1 MEETMKKLWKKISA
15 GMLAMTMGL
24 GLCAC
29 GSEGTATTAGSTAG
43 TSDTGADTTANTASE
58 NTETGSEKTGDTE
71 ENTSGNAGGSGE
83 FADMT
88 AKELAVRLGNGFNL
102 GNTFEAADMN
112 RPGDYVSNSVTHF
125 ETLWGQP
132 VTTKEMIDD
141 IKNAGMDTLRIP
153 VAWTN
158 AMDIEKGDYTIK
170 EEYLAR
176 VKEVVDWAIEDGMF
190 VVLNDHWDGQWWGVF
205 GEKDASRR
213 EIGYTIFTE
222 MWTQVGN
229 YFKDYDDHLILEG
242 GNEELGDRFND
253 IGNPIVQDG
262 NGLTK
267 DECYETANKVNQ
279 LFVDTIRSQGGNN
292 ATRFLLIPGYGTDI
306 TQTLDP
312 RWHMPQDS
320 AKDKLFLSVHYYT
333 PWSYCGS
340 SGSSTWGTKK
350 NYEEMNTLMKNL
362 SVFTEQGYAIII
374 GECGVLPTSNR
385 EMKPN
390 WQLWYENFYANCDI
404 YGYVPLLW
412 DTGNMLDKNT
422 HQWIDSGVKDFLL
435 ENSYEKQ
442 KSMSYEEV
450 KAAAEK
456 KMADALAAA
465 PETFDTNQKLAGD
478 GTAIAWIMW
487 DSQDWN
493 IVYSVGDTYDPDS
506 KTAGVKATDVEVTG
520 EGTYTIAL
528 DFTGTDAGKSIGT
541 AFSAIG
547 IANGEELFP
556 GYVIDIKKILI
567 NGNEYTM
574 KGRNYTSSDDGLCT
588 RSNLYNEWVPSVPD
602 DARTRGGGTMGC
614 TPTVL
619 EKECGDVETIEITF
633 EYLPG
638 AAGVSTN
645 DANSKN

>member
-1 MEETMKKLWKKISA
+1 MRKLWKR
-15 GMLAMTMGL
+15 MLTGVLTLTMVL
-24 GLCAC
+24 GLSAC
-29 GSEGTATTAGSTAG
+29 GDGNGTGTTTEGTNDTKNTESEGSTEPGSTV
-43 TSDTGADTTANTASE
+43 TDTVMNEFSDMAS
-58 NTETGSEKTGDTE
+58 T
-71 ENTSGNAGGSGE
+71 
-83 FADMT
+83 
-88 AKELAVRLGNGFNL
+88 ELAVRLGNGYNL
-102 GNTFEAADMN
+102 GNTFEAADMK
-112 RPGDYVSNSVTHF
+112 RPGNYADNGVSHF

-132 VTTKEMIDD
+132 ITTKEMIDD

-158 AMDIEKGDYTIK
+158 AMDIENGDYTIHAD
-170 EEYLAR
+170 YLER
-176 VKEVVDWAIEDGMF
+176 VKQVVDWALEDGLF

-213 EIGYTIFTE
+213 EIGYTIFKE
-222 MWTQVGN
+222 MWTQVGT
-229 YFKDYDDHLILEG
+229 YFKDYDEHLILEG

-253 IGNPIVQDG
+253 IGNPIVKDG
-262 NGLTK
+262 NGLSK

-279 LFVDTIRSQGGNN
+279 LFVDTIRSLDGYNK
-292 ATRFLLIPGYGTDI
+292 TRFLLIPGYGTDI
-306 TQTLDP
+306 TQTLDS
-312 RWHMPQDS
+312 RWHMPKDS
-320 AKDKLFLSVHYYT
+320 VEGKLFLSVHYYT

-340 SGSSTWGTKK
+340 SGS
-350 NYEEMNTLMKNL
+350 LKNL
-362 SVFTEQGYAIII
+362 SVYTEQGYGIII

-422 HQWIDSGVKDFLL
+422 HTWIDEGVKSFLL
-435 ENSYEKQ
+435 ENSYESQ
-442 KSMSYEEV
+442 KEMSYEEV

-506 KTAGVKATDVEVTG
+506 KTFGIKATDVEVTG
-520 EGTYTIAL
+520 EGTYTVAL
-528 DFTGTDAGKSIGT
+528 DFTKTDAGKSVGT

-556 GYVIDIKKILI
+556 GYVIDIKQVLI
-567 NGNEYTM
+567 NGQEY
-574 KGRNYTSSDDGLCT
+574 KLNGRNYTSSDDGLCT
-588 RSNLYNEWVPSVPD
+588 RSNLYNEWVPKVPD
-602 DARTRGGGTMGC
+602 DARTRGGGTAGC
-614 TPTVL
+614 SPTVL
-619 EKECGDVETIEITF
+619 EKECGDVQTIEITF
-633 EYLPG
+633 EYVPG
-638 AAGVSTN
+638 AAGISTN

>member
-1 MEETMKKLWKKISA
+1 MRKFWKRMLTGVLTLTMV
-15 GMLAMTMGL
+15 L
-24 GLCAC
+24 GLSAC
-29 GSEGTATTAGSTAG
+29 GDGNGTGTTTEGTNDTKNTESEGSTEPGSTV
-43 TSDTGADTTANTASE
+43 TDTVINEFSDMAS
-58 NTETGSEKTGDTE
+58 T
-71 ENTSGNAGGSGE
+71 
-83 FADMT
+83 
-88 AKELAVRLGNGFNL
+88 ELAVRLGNGYNL
-102 GNTFEAADMN
+102 GNTFEAADMK
-112 RPGDYVSNSVTHF
+112 RPGNYADNGVSHF

-132 VTTKEMIDD
+132 ITTKEMIDD

-158 AMDIEKGDYTIK
+158 AMDIENGDYTIHAD
-170 EEYLAR
+170 YLER
-176 VKEVVDWAIEDGMF
+176 VKQVVDWALEDGLF

-213 EIGYTIFTE
+213 EIGYTIFKE
-222 MWTQVGN
+222 MWTQVGT
-229 YFKDYDDHLILEG
+229 YFKDYDEHLILEG

-253 IGNPIVQDG
+253 IGNPIVKDG
-262 NGLTK
+262 NGLSK

-279 LFVDTIRSQGGNN
+279 LFVDTIRSLDGYNK
-292 ATRFLLIPGYGTDI
+292 TRFLLIPGYGTDI
-306 TQTLDP
+306 TQTLDS
-312 RWHMPQDS
+312 RWHMPKDS
-320 AKDKLFLSVHYYT
+320 VEGKLFLSVHYYT

-350 NYEEMNTLMKNL
+350 KYEEMNTLMKNL
-362 SVFTEQGYAIII
+362 SVFTEQGYGIII

-390 WQLWYENFYANCDI
+390 WMLWYENFFANCDL

-412 DTGNMLDKNT
+412 DTGNMLDRNT
-422 HQWIDSGVKDFLL
+422 HKWINDAVRGFLL
-435 ENSYEKQ
+435 DNSYENQ
-442 KSMSYEEV
+442 SSTSYENIQ
-450 KAAAEK
+450 ASAEK
-456 KMADALAAA
+456 KMAEGLAGA

-506 KTAGVKATDVEVTG
+506 KTFGIKATDVEVTG

>member
-43 TSDTGADTTANTASE
+43 AADTGADTTANTASE

-88 AKELAVRLGNGFNL
+88 AQELAVRLGNGFNL

>member
-1 MEETMKKLWKKISA
+1 MFNKKKIRSLAA
-15 GMLAMTMGL
+15 GLLVGIMTFGMT
-24 GLCAC
+24 AC
-29 GSEGTATTAGSTAG
+29 GDSNG
-43 TSDTGADTTANTASE
+43 TSTETAASTTESTERDNGDTTVPA
-58 NTETGSEKTGDTE
+58 TESVSPSGS
-71 ENTSGNAGGSGE
+71 AY
-83 FADMT
+83 ADMT
-88 AKELAVRLGNGFNL
+88 AKELAVYMGNGFNL
-102 GNTFEAADMN
+102 GNTMEAADMN
-112 RPGDYVSNSVTHF
+112 RPGDYVGNSVSYF

-141 IKNAGMDTLRIP
+141 IHAAGMNTLRIP

-158 AMDIEKGDYTIK
+158 AMDIVNGDYKIK
-170 EEYLAR
+170 DEYLSR
-176 VKEVVDWAIEDGMF
+176 VKEIVDWAIEDEMF

-222 MWTQVGN
+222 MWTQLGT
-229 YFKDYDDHLILEG
+229 YFKDYDEHLIFEG

-253 IGNPIVQDG
+253 VGNPIVQNG

-306 TQTLDP
+306 TQTLDS
-312 RWHMPQDS
+312 RWHMPSDT

-340 SGSSTWGTKK
+340 SGSTTWGTKK
-350 NYEEMNTLMKNL
+350 NYEEMNDLLKKL
-362 SVFTEQGYAIII
+362 STFTDQGYGIII
-374 GECGVLPTSNR
+374 GECGVLPTSKR

-390 WQLWYENFYANCDI
+390 WQLWYDNFFANCDI

-412 DTGNMLDKNT
+412 DTGNMLDRST
-422 HQWIDSGVKDFLL
+422 HKWINEDVKKFLMD
-435 ENSYEKQ
+435 NSYDSQ
-442 KSMSYEEV
+442 KDKSYEDLR
-450 KAAAEK
+450 KAAEQR
-456 KMADALAAA
+456 MSDGLAKA

-506 KTAGVKATDVEVTG
+506 KTGGIKATDVEVTG
-520 EGTYTIAL
+520 EGTYTIGL
-528 DFTGTDAGKSIGT
+528 DFTGTDAGKSVGT

-556 GYVIDIKKILI
+556 GYVIVIKEILI
-567 NGNEYTM
+567 NNKPYTM

-588 RSNLYNEWVPSVPD
+588 RSNLYNEWVPAVPD
-602 DARTRGGGTMGC
+602 DARTQGGGKTGC

-619 EKECGDVETIEITF
+619 EKECGDIETLQITF
-633 EYLPG
+633 DYLPG
-638 AAGVSTN
+638 AEGVSEH

>member
-1 MEETMKKLWKKISA
+1 MKKFWRKITA
-15 GMLAMTMGL
+15 GILTLTMAVGL
-24 GLCAC
+24 SAC
-29 GSEGTATTAGSTAG
+29 GDGNGTDTSATDSTSAGSTEAG
-43 TSDTGADTTANTASE
+43 TTKEGT
-58 NTETGSEKTGDTE
+58 TETGTEPDSTVTDTKVNE
-71 ENTSGNAGGSGE
+71 CS
-83 FADMT
+83 DMT
-88 AKELAVRLGNGFNL
+88 SKELAVRLGNGFNL

-112 RPGDYVSNSVTHF
+112 RPGDYVNSGVTHF

-158 AMDIEKGDYTIK
+158 AMDIENGDYTIHSD
-170 EEYLAR
+170 YLER
-176 VKEVVDWAIEDGMF
+176 VKQVVDWALEDELF

-213 EIGYTIFTE
+213 EIGYTIFKE
-222 MWTQVGN
+222 MWTQVGT
-229 YFKDYDDHLILEG
+229 YFKDYDEHLILEG

-253 IGNPIVQDG
+253 IGNPIVKDG
-262 NGLTK
+262 NGLSK
-267 DECYETANKVNQ
+267 DECYDTANKVNQ
-279 LFVDTIRSQGGNN
+279 LFVDTIRSLDGYNK
-292 ATRFLLIPGYGTDI
+292 TRFLLIPGYGTDI
-306 TQTLDP
+306 TQTLDS
-312 RWHMPQDS
+312 RWHMPTDTV
-320 AKDKLFLSVHYYT
+320 ADKLFLSVHYYT

-350 NYEEMNTLMKNL
+350 NYEEMNTILKNL
-362 SVFTEQGYAIII
+362 SVYTDQGYGIII

-390 WQLWYENFYANCDI
+390 WQLWYDNFYANCDI

-422 HQWIDSGVKDFLL
+422 HQWIDEGVKSFLL
-435 ENSYEKQ
+435 ANSYESQ
-442 KSMSYEEV
+442 KSMSYDEI

-456 KMADALAAA
+456 RMADALAAA

-528 DFTGTDAGKSIGT
+528 DFTGTDAKKSIGT

-567 NGNEYTM
+567 NGNEYKM
-574 KGRNYTSSDDGLCT
+574 NGRNYTSSDDGLCT

-602 DARTRGGGTMGC
+602 DARTRGGGTAGC
-614 TPTVL
+614 SPTVL

-633 EYLPG
+633 EYVPG
-638 AAGVSTN
+638 AAGISEN

>member
-1 MEETMKKLWKKISA
+1 MFNKKKIRSLAA
-15 GMLAMTMGL
+15 GLLAGIMTFGMT
-24 GLCAC
+24 AC
-29 GSEGTATTAGSTAG
+29 GDSNGTSTETTAST
-43 TSDTGADTTANTASE
+43 
-58 NTETGSEKTGDTE
+58 TESTERDKGDTAVPATE
-71 ENTSGNAGGSGE
+71 SVSPSGSAY
-83 FADMT
+83 ADMT
-88 AKELAVRLGNGFNL
+88 AKELAVYMGNGFNL
-102 GNTFEAADMN
+102 GNTMEAADMN
-112 RPGDYVSNSVTHF
+112 RPGDYVGNSVSYF

-141 IKNAGMDTLRIP
+141 IHAAGMNTLRIP

-158 AMDIEKGDYTIK
+158 AMDIVNGDYKIK
-170 EEYLAR
+170 DEYLSR
-176 VKEVVDWAIEDGMF
+176 VKEIVDWAIEDEMF

-222 MWTQVGN
+222 MWTQLGT
-229 YFKDYDDHLILEG
+229 YFKDYDEHLIFEG

-253 IGNPIVQDG
+253 VGNPIVQNG

-279 LFVDTIRSQGGNN
+279 VFVDTIRGLGGNN
-292 ATRFLLIPGYGTDI
+292 ANRFLLIPGYGTDI
-306 TQTLDP
+306 TQTLDS
-312 RWHMPQDS
+312 RWHMPSDT

-340 SGSSTWGTKK
+340 SGSTTWGTKK
-350 NYEEMNTLMKNL
+350 NYEEMNDLLKKL
-362 SVFTEQGYAIII
+362 STFTDQGYGIII

-390 WQLWYENFYANCDI
+390 WQLWYDNFFANCDI

-412 DTGNMLDKNT
+412 DTGNMLDRTT
-422 HQWIDSGVKDFLL
+422 HKWINEDVKKFLL
-435 ENSYEKQ
+435 DNSYDSQ
-442 KSMSYEEV
+442 KDKSYEDLR
-450 KAAAEK
+450 KAAEQR
-456 KMADALAAA
+456 MSDGLAKA
-465 PETFDTNQKLAGD
+465 PETFDTSQKLAGD

-506 KTAGVKATDVEVTG
+506 KTGGIKATDVEVTG
-520 EGTYTIAL
+520 EGTYTIGL
-528 DFTGTDAGKSIGT
+528 DFTGTDAGKSVGT

-556 GYVIDIKKILI
+556 GYVIVIKEILI
-567 NGNEYTM
+567 NNKPYTM

-588 RSNLYNEWVPSVPD
+588 RSNLYNEWVPAVPD
-602 DARTRGGGTMGC
+602 DARTQGGGKTGC

-619 EKECGDVETIEITF
+619 EKECGDVETLQITF
-633 EYLPG
+633 DYLPG
-638 AAGVSTN
+638 AEGVSEH